1 METTNRIKQLEIE
14 QNELRA
20 VMAKSDERQNH
31 CGKTGKV
38 FSVDYPEE
46 FKEYSE
52 AYARYNE
59 NKKTLVELREQERLE
74 REAAEAE
81 GMRAMEGEV

>member
-1 METTNRIKQLEIE
+1 METTNKIKQLEIE

-20 VMAKSDERQNH
+20 VMAKSDERQAH

-46 FKEYSE
+46 FAEYSE
-52 AYARYNE
+52 AYERYNA
-59 NKKTLVELREQERLE
+59 NKEALVALREQERVE
-74 REAAEAE
+74 REAEEAEAMRPEE
-81 GMRAMEGEV
+81 GKV